1 MWLISE
7 LGRRHTSELWS
18 PHRDDTSSFYDAVTR
33 DLWLGWATLQ
43 RRSCVRFAAAEKHTR
58 LSSLS
63 SLVNDWRVAAL
74 PATEQPQ
81 MVYVCRSKPQS
92 DATCGGDPRLLATV
106 ARSCTWKGSSN
117 ETWEATSPLWRAVTA
132 WRPHVARV
140 PAALLTLLINA
151 IQGQWL
157 LVTGSRKI
165 GNLCYRWLNATYVGL
180 PWYRSKTLA
189 TLWNARIFSLL
200 NSHVHDHR
208 V

>member
-117 ETWEATSPLWRAVTA
+117 ETWEATSPFWRGDHTSLVCQAASGLINVTYKCYTKPVTTSNGVKKD
-132 WRPHVARV
+132 WRP
-140 PAALLTLLINA
+140 LLQMA
-151 IQGQWL
+151 E
-157 LVTGSRKI
+157 
-165 GNLCYRWLNATYVGL
+165 CYVRGPTV
-180 PWYRSKTLA
+180 
-189 TLWNARIFSLL
+189 I
-200 NSHVHDHR
+200 
-208 V
+208 

>member
-43 RRSCVRFAAAEKHTR
+43 CRSCVRFAAAEKHTR

-81 MVYVCRSKPQS
+81 VVYVCWSKPQS

-106 ARSCTWKGSSN
+106 ARSCTWKGSSK
-117 ETWEATSPLWRAVTA
+117 ETYEKPHPRYGVATTRRSCASG
-132 WRPHVARV
+132 
-140 PAALLTLLINA
+140 LINVTYKCYTRPVTTSN
-151 IQGQWL
+151 GVKKDWKPL
-157 LVTGSRKI
+157 LQMAE
-165 GNLCYRWLNATYVGL
+165 CY
-180 PWYRSKTLA
+180 
-189 TLWNARIFSLL
+189 
-200 NSHVHDHR
+200 VHGPT
-208 V
+208 VI